1 MKPKEISKFVMWAP
15 KNQLVDIFTK
25 PFDESRFCFLSS
37 ELNILESRNFFEN
50 LHTQLCEKIVCLIG
64 LQNYLKHILL
74 TYNLLSLVE
83 KGISIAM
90 F

>member
-1 MKPKEISKFVMWAP
+1 
-15 KNQLVDIFTK
+15 
-25 PFDESRFCFLSS
+25 
-37 ELNILESRNFFEN
+37 
-50 LHTQLCEKIVCLIG
+50 VCLIG